1 MKRFTKLWGGGLC
14 LTLLLSLFTIQSAS
28 AQQIQYAAVGGNA
41 DGDCSS
47 ETDPC
52 DIYGDI
58 SSASD
63 NTLLIQV
70 RRAGDT
76 VTIEEDFSLES
87 NITFGLY
94 ARGDD
99 EPVKGTIDFTGSV
112 TLNSGGDFN
121 THKDA
126 TVHFTEIIP
135 GGGSI
140 SNLKVARDITVGVEE
155 GNSVEILV
163 VDSLEVA
170 TGQTLTVGARN
181 RPANL
186 RVPLH
191 INVVEDGSDDGSDQD
206 STRVG
211 KFDVKGEIDGTGSV
225 WIAHDVAI
233 DIDTGAGTGFN
244 LLQISDYRDRKKS
257 HISCLDVSGGGKIHN
272 DFYAVS
278 AGNLCINLSDI
289 GSLTAVGSVSQHAD
303 SITTDI
309 VFKENV
315 TVHGDVS
322 QYNDA
327 RVHFEKS
334 VTVEGDVILDEGTE
348 IEGVSVFGSP
358 NDNTESQRE
367 DGTCAADY
375 NIAGVQFAASSTIE
389 GDLELLFQGTNYG
402 VELDDS
408 QCDTQAHFKAD
419 KDLVT
424 TVRDVIIEN
433 SGDIHL
439 GVKEDAKKA
448 VTGTHNLS
456 LTGDLLVEANATI
469 ALGRPATSTIGDG
482 LCSAPGL
489 KKGNKLIFSGDDQ
502 IVDIGSDATLNIA
515 VIEIQGDVE
524 VKGGTLASTAVY
536 VADGGELESEGTV
549 QVGDDDADPKV
560 PGELILAGN
569 GLDGTLSTEAGSA
582 SNVQHLVYASGRTDE
597 VSVENVDKFAIN
609 PGAGFEVDLQTPV
622 TVEDL
627 GLCSGE
633 LVLAGDDND
642 DTKTVTVTK
651 MLEVKDGII
660 TLDSSNPG
668 DIGTDETKPKAAE
681 GDGYILKYVTEG
693 ERTAGAEWFAPRKV
707 AVDHKDAVIIVDEAK
722 ALVEGVRIFDGHLHL
737 KGDDSHLVIGEAGV
751 ARVNP
756 ILTIDKGELH
766 TNGNNVQVHGAVTV
780 GEAKKVAK
788 LMTDGGELHVLGKT
802 TKKNLVNATALATLG
817 EGGVIDVGTGALQ
830 LGPETTNK
838 ADGLSNDWGNP
849 ARAQAGDNPHEGGR
863 PHVRL
868 LLHEKAKVTGTIR
881 VPKGS
886 KQTEITGTNFDTIV
900 FDGTKTPDEAAKPDT
915 ANWEGSLYINAIA
928 TDKNVIVDS
937 LNASNGVV
945 EFDRAAKATVTK
957 NVAVSSAKLYIE
969 EELKSLEFKGDL
981 AISGTGG
988 FASRAPADARK
999 SLMIGGDYSQESD
1012 KVADK
1017 DFDVNNPVGARLTH
1031 TDKTVAGSFKV
1042 SGKATTT
1049 QYSSPEGLKLNVK
1062 GDFHFGLSGNL
1073 SADVEFSGK
1082 EPQKVKSV
1090 ATLGN
1095 VTLTNTKGIT
1105 LDSTVTQAETATL
1118 TLSRGVISGESDWV
1132 VTNRAVEADLVASVR
1147 ATENGSIFRS
1157 SRLSYLSAPLQRSVQ
1172 SAGADEKAGYLF
1184 PAGAEKDGNAYY
1196 RPLILQLPADE
1207 DATTVTVAPETVP
1220 TGATPSWPN
1229 ENIRVPASGETLT
1242 LDAYAD
1248 IFWRVE
1254 VGDGEDDELLTN
1266 PSIRVQAHG
1275 IQNVF
1280 ESTRLRIVQ
1289 WDCDWSNPRLAGQ
1302 YNSGENTDDSFSYNG
1317 YIGGNL
1323 NLTQTGIAL
1332 GSCSILGVAAN
1343 GAENPIHLTDGS
1355 SVQLA
1360 RVQFIHNAMLPAP
1373 VNLTLDGSV
1382 QLGSALNFQSA
1393 TGYATTD
1400 AGTHTVTVQPVG
1412 APESSAIN
1420 LDVTVEGDKAYAV
1433 VANGTATNLATKI
1446 LETRLSSEVDNSVEA
1461 IIVHGV
1467 AGAGAVNV
1475 RSFSPGN
1482 HAGRTLLASNL
1493 EFNGATRYISF
1504 APTFHNIELISAA
1517 SKEVIN
1523 VYSLDLNGY
1532 QGETLV
1538 IAISGGSAVSIMTVD
1553 VNGSVTLPPVV
1564 TSVDDLELP
1573 TEFSLHGNYPN
1584 PFNPST
1590 RIQFD
1595 LPESAQVS
1603 LQVVDMLGREVM
1615 ALPAQDFEAGS
1626 NRSIE
1631 LNATNLA
1638 SGTYLYR
1645 MIASGAESQ
1654 YVKTGRM
1661 TLVK

>member
-47 ETDPC
+47 ETNPC

-348 IEGVSVFGSP
+348 IEGVSGFGSP

-389 GDLELLFQGTNYG
+389 GDLELLFPGTNFG

-408 QCDTQAHFKAD
+408 RCDTQAHFKAD

-722 ALVEGVRIFDGHLHL
+722 ALVEGVHIFDGHLHL

-756 ILTIDKGELH
+756 ILQIDEGELH
-766 TNGNNVQVHGAVTV
+766 TNGNNVQVHGEVTV
-780 GEAKKVAK
+780 ATSAKAAK

-802 TKKNLVNATALATLG
+802 TEKNLDDATALATLG
-817 EGGVIDVGTGALQ
+817 AGGMIDVGTGALQ
-830 LGPETTNK
+830 IGPETTNP
-838 ADGLSNDWGNP
+838 ADGLNNILNVVGSEDLRYPINTT
-849 ARAQAGDNPHEGGR
+849 GR
-863 PHVRL
+863 PHVKL
-868 LLHEKAKVTGTIR
+868 DLHKNAKVTGTIR

-886 KQTEITGTNFDTIV
+886 KQTEILGTSFDTIV
-900 FDGTKTPDEAAKPDT
+900 FDGTKTPNKDSNAKGD
-915 ANWEGSLYINAIA
+915 AVNWDGTLYVGAK
-928 TDKNVIVDS
+928 DKNVTVDS
-937 LNASNGVV
+937 LSASTGFV
-945 EFDRAAKATVTK
+945 EFRGDKVTITK
-957 NVAVSSAKLYIE
+957 DVVTTSAKLYQQD
-969 EELKSLEFKGDL
+969 KSLEFKGDL
-981 AISGTGG
+981 SISGTGG
-988 FASRAPADARK
+988 FSSRDGAADARK
-999 SLMIGGDYSQESD
+999 SVTIGGDFSQVTTE
-1012 KVADK
+1012 KKAAGNTFADEPEGT
-1017 DFDVNNPVGARLTH
+1017 FLSAF
-1031 TDKTVAGSFKV
+1031 TDKTVNGKFEV
-1042 SGKATTT
+1042 SGKGSATRYLTSATT
-1049 QYSSPEGLKLNVK
+1049 KLNAK
-1062 GDFHFGLSGNL
+1062 GDFHFDLSGTL
-1073 SADVEFSGK
+1073 LAHVEFSGK
-1082 EPQKVKSV
+1082 ASQAV
-1090 ATLGN
+1090 ASKAQLGH
-1095 VTLTNTKGIT
+1095 VTVNNSKGIT
-1105 LDSTVTQAETATL
+1105 IDSTVTQSSSADITL
-1118 TLSRGVISGESDWV
+1118 TRGVISGDSSWV
-1132 VTNRAVEADLVASVR
+1132 ITNLDQEENLVASVR
-1147 ATENGSIFRS
+1147 VTDGAKGTILRS
-1157 SRLSYLSAPLQRSVQ
+1157 SRLSYVNAPLKRSVQ
-1172 SAGADEKAGYLF
+1172 AAPENLEGGLLF
-1184 PAGAEKDGNAYY
+1184 ATGTEKDGTAYY

-1603 LQVVDMLGREVM
+1603 LHVVDMLGREVM
-1615 ALPAQDFEAGS
+1615 ALPAQDFEA
-1626 NRSIE
+1626 
-1631 LNATNLA
+1631 
-1638 SGTYLYR
+1638 
-1645 MIASGAESQ
+1645 
-1654 YVKTGRM
+1654 
-1661 TLVK
+1661 

>member
-788 LMTDGGELHVLGKT
+788 LMTDGGELHVLGRT
-802 TKKNLVNATALATLG
+802 ADKNLVDTTATATLN

-838 ADGLSNDWGNP
+838 ADRLGGGDDWQYPLDGNV
-849 ARAQAGDNPHEGGR
+849 NNR
-863 PHVRL
+863 PRV
-868 LLHEKAKVTGTIR
+868 LLHLHDKAKVAGTIR

-886 KQTEITGTNFDTIV
+886 KKTEIKGKSFDTIV
-900 FDGTKTPDEAAKPDT
+900 FDGTKTPNKAAKPDNVQ
-915 ANWEGSLYINAIA
+915 ANWDGTLYINDAEGGNSV
-928 TDKNVIVDS
+928 TVDS
-937 LNASNGVV
+937 LSASNGSVDLHGEKV
-945 EFDRAAKATVTK
+945 IITKDVTTT
-957 NVAVSSAKLYIE
+957 SAKLYQQD
-969 EELKSLEFKGDL
+969 KSLEFKGDL
-981 AISGTGG
+981 AISGKGG
-988 FASRAPADARK
+988 FSSREHGASNDARK
-999 SLMIGGDYSQESD
+999 SVTIGGDFSQVTTE
-1012 KVADK
+1012 KKAAP
-1017 DFDVNNPVGARLTH
+1017 NNFRDGPEGTH
-1031 TDKTVAGSFKV
+1031 LSQFSDKTVAGKFMV
-1042 SGKATTT
+1042 SGKGSATRYQTVAGAT
-1049 QYSSPEGLKLNVK
+1049 LELS
-1062 GDFHFGLSGNL
+1062 GDFHFDLSGSL